1 MAYQI
6 VVLSQQSCSG
16 AHWQTIQA
24 TVGGGTIV
32 SVAFQNNG
40 NAQNFWV
47 SQMFPQS
54 ATQAY
59 WQVINSSLTSTQ
71 WWPIVVI
78 DTGDDADA
86 ASAAKATISNVESQ
100 PLSKKE

>member
-1 MAYQI
+1 MYQI
-6 VVLSQQSCSG
+6 VVGTQQSCPGGS
-16 AHWQTIQA
+16 WQTIQG
-24 TVGGGTIV
+24 TIGSGTIV
-32 SVAFQNNG
+32 SVAFQNSG
-40 NAQNFWV
+40 GAENFWV

-78 DTGDDADA
+78 DTGS
-86 ASAAKATISNVESQ
+86 SAAVGAIEGMVEVLETKPLKA
-100 PLSKKE
+100 